1 MLGLG
6 TNGSDSTQKS
16 SSDKDSNDS
25 SDDFLANE
33 LNTSMTMAQ
42 CQVFHVRKIPE
53 EVFEQSHVSHQNKY
67 TQQTQT

>member
-1 MLGLG
+1 MEVTALRNQVL
-6 TNGSDSTQKS
+6 TKTLMILVMI
-16 SSDKDSNDS
+16 
-25 SDDFLANE
+25 FLANE